1 MPFISPTEQ
10 LWLNRGIE
18 TGVKTGV
25 KIGVVKGA
33 RISLLKSIESV
44 LRIRF
49 GADGV
54 ALMSQVQLNTDVDVL
69 SEIEIL
75 AIKAT
80 DLDSVKEGIEN
91 YAL

>member
-18 TGVKTGV
+18 TGIET
-25 KIGVVKGA
+25 GVVKGA

-49 GADGV
+49 GTEGV
-54 ALMSQVQLNTDVDVL
+54 ALMSQVQLITDADVL

-91 YAL
+91 YAR